1 MQEAE
6 AEKEIDSYEV
16 KPSALYF
23 TSEIETEQS
32 FPVRLAMTLA
42 IADSRAE
49 AEISFTEVGMA
60 IPIERLE
67 AVISRF
73 AAVYARPTDAT
84 RAELA
89 DIWSKALSDFDEDEV
104 IAACGRLMKTL
115 TRFPFPADVIN
126 EIKAW
131 Q

>member
-1 MQEAE
+1 LHDAD
-6 AEKEIDSYEV
+6 AEKESDSYEV

-32 FPVRLAMTLA
+32 FPVRLAMMVA

-73 AAVYARPTDAT
+73 AVAFPRPTEAT
-84 RAELA
+84 RAEMA
-89 DIWSKALSDFDEDEV
+89 DVWHKALSDFDESDV

-126 EIKAW
+126 EIKAGH
-131 Q
+131 